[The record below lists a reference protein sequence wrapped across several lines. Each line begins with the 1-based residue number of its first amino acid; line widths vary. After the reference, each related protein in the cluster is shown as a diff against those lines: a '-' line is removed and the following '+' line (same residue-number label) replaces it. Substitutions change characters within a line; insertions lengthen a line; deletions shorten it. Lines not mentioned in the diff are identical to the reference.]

1 MPQLFTNNAWS
12 TLPEQLANTANTLT
26 VVTGTGDRFPTI
38 TGIDYFLITL
48 IEITNDLETNWEIAK
63 CVGRAN
69 DIFTIERAQEN
80 TIALTWPIDTR
91 IELRL
96 TAGAIISRH
105 DIGVSG
111 ERRHEFASPYIYC
124 GTAPIHTLDSAT
136 IWTLTRITSN
146 ANGAITN
153 TAIAVD
159 SWDNRS
165 TTIYT

>member
-1 MPQLFTNNAWS
+1 MPQLFTNNSWS
-12 TLPEQLANTANTLT
+12 TLTEQLANTANTLT

-80 TIALTWPIDTR
+80 TIARTWPIDTR

-105 DIGVSG
+105 DVNASDSLGPLNFDGG
-111 ERRHEFASPYIYC
+111 EA
-124 GTAPIHTLDSAT
+124 DSNYGGST
-136 IWTLTRITSN
+136 PWN
-146 ANGAITN
+146 AGGAI
-153 TAIAVD
+153 
-159 SWDNRS
+159 
-165 TTIYT
+165 